1 RYSPSE
7 MLVRAL
13 ESEGA
18 EVTAHDPLVSFWVEM
33 GRQLPE
39 KLPPA
44 PAFDAVIFAV
54 AHDEY
59 RRLDLEQWLGGLRPL
74 IFDANCVLAPAQRD
88 ALRRMGFPLIS
99 IGRGD

>member
-1 RYSPSE
+1 MRG
-7 MLVRAL
+7 L

-18 EVTAHDPLVSFWVEM
+18 AVTAHDPLVSFWEEM
-33 GRQLPE
+33 GRQVPE
-39 KLPPA
+39 KLPQKLSMP

-88 ALRRMGFPLIS
+88 TLRRIGCPMGS
-99 IGRGD
+99 IGRGV